1 LWAKKAILI
10 SSGGNTAPDN
20 TAQSGNLG
28 VNIMANTVT
37 AKIYG
42 PAQKMRFLPYAF
54 AEFYPQAESYVY
66 SFMAKYAVGYD
77 GGCWEYITYENG
89 ACAFI
94 APDGYQLTLP
104 NYFDE
109 PVSAKEA
116 GIIVALYAYSH
127 FCCVAFERG
136 WQRVNET
143 MAERYH
149 TLRDFTETLPPE
161 SQSRIF
167 RAID

>member
-1 LWAKKAILI
+1 
-10 SSGGNTAPDN
+10 
-20 TAQSGNLG
+20 
-28 VNIMANTVT
+28 MANIVT

-54 AEFYPQAESYVY
+54 AEFYLQAENYVC
-66 SFMAKYAVGYD
+66 SFMKKYAVGYD

-127 FCCVAFERG
+127 FCYVAFERG

-143 MAERYH
+143 MAERYQ
-149 TLRDFTETLPPE
+149 RCGTLPNAPARVTE
-161 SQSRIF
+161 PYFSGNRLTRSAGICPPYSF
-167 RAID
+167 RKKC

>member
-1 LWAKKAILI
+1 
-10 SSGGNTAPDN
+10 
-20 TAQSGNLG
+20 
-28 VNIMANTVT
+28 M
-37 AKIYG
+37 
-42 PAQKMRFLPYAF
+42 
-54 AEFYPQAESYVY
+54 
-66 SFMAKYAVGYD
+66 
-77 GGCWEYITYENG
+77 
-89 ACAFI
+89 

-127 FCCVAFERG
+127 FCYVAFERG